1 MGLPVPFS
9 PVITGEEVAFDRDLH
24 AYRDT
29 DGTRRMSTTQALTI
43 AGLVDFS
50 MVHPTVLRIASERGR
65 LVHHATAVID
75 RGDSIDDYVVPDHIG
90 GYVEGYHAFL
100 REMKFVPDPDWIE
113 RPMIVELFGHR
124 VGMTPD
130 AVGTIARV
138 PTLIDRKTSVTSHP
152 AWAIQTAGYDLGLR
166 AAGLQVRQRM
176 AVQLSSSGYYKV
188 RLYEDRGDYDTFGDC
203 YRLAAWKL
211 KNRLARLD

>member
-1 MGLPVPFS
+1 LHLIATFTPTSTP
-9 PVITGEEVAFDRDLH
+9 TGRAVCR
-24 AYRDT
+24 
-29 DGTRRMSTTQALTI
+29 STQALTI

-90 GYVEGYHAFL
+90 GYIEGYHAFL

-130 AVGTIARV
+130 AVGTIARSSN
-138 PTLIDRKTSVTSHP
+138 PHRS
-152 AWAIQTAGYDLGLR
+152 QN
-166 AAGLQVRQRM
+166 
-176 AVQLSSSGYYKV
+176 LSDIAPRVGNTDG
-188 RLYEDRGDYDTFGDC
+188 RL
-203 YRLAAWKL
+203 
-211 KNRLARLD
+211 